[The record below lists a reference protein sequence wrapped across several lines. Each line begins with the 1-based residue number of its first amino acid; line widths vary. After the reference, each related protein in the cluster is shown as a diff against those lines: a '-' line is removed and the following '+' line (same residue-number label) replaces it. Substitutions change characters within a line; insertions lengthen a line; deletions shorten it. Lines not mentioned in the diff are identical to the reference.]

1 MERQIQSKEEYLKE
15 LENSLKSL
23 PELERQNA
31 LKYYE
36 EYFNDAGK
44 ENELSV
50 INELGDV
57 EKLASM
63 IKETDT
69 FKDDTK
75 EEVSAKKENNTS
87 SNRETLTILLL
98 ILLLVVSVPILLP
111 IAISVIATLFGI
123 GCAGVGIGVVG
134 AACFGFGIAFL
145 FTDIFGGIFLIGLS
159 FILIAIGIALTIAI
173 GFVGIKMF
181 PSAIRQIVKL
191 CQKVIGRSEE

>member
-69 FKDDTK
+69 FKDDNK

-111 IAISVIATLFGI
+111 IAISGSWYWCSWYSMFWIWNS
-123 GCAGVGIGVVG
+123 
-134 AACFGFGIAFL
+134 
-145 FTDIFGGIFLIGLS
+145 IF
-159 FILIAIGIALTIAI
+159 
-173 GFVGIKMF
+173 VH
-181 PSAIRQIVKL
+181 
-191 CQKVIGRSEE
+191 